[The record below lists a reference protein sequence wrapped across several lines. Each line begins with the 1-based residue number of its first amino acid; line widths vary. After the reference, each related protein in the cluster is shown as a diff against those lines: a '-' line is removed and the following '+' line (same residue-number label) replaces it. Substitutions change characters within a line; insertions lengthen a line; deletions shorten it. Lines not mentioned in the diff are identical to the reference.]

1 MATETTAKAR
11 TTHSVRGERA
21 VRAGRGK
28 GKARK
33 RNTPSA
39 AVIKKGAPESN
50 DSPIFE
56 QMLEAAP
63 IQVIRADLDGTV
75 RYMNKASL
83 ETFRSIEQYL
93 PIRADEIVGQS
104 IDIFHKNPARHK
116 RIVADPKNL
125 PHRETIEVGPE
136 KRDLLVTAVRS
147 ANGTYIGAMT
157 TWEIITKKLAAEQHA
172 EEMQEHERAKAE
184 EVKQKVNQILAV
196 VAAGATEDISQRIQ
210 TIQQDAQL
218 SVAAIAEISSIIARI
233 NEFQTTI
240 AAAVEEQTTTTNEIT
255 RNVTEAAKGAGEIA
269 QTITGVATAADSTT
283 RGASETQTSAGDLSR
298 MASDLSELLAKFT
311 Y

>member
-1 MATETTAKAR
+1 M
-11 TTHSVRGERA
+11 
-21 VRAGRGK
+21 
-28 GKARK
+28 
-33 RNTPSA
+33 
-39 AVIKKGAPESN
+39 IKKGAPESN

-116 RIVADPKNL
+116 GIVADPKNL

-136 KRDLLVTAVRS
+136 KLDLLVTAVRS
-147 ANGTYIGAMT
+147 ADGTYIGAMT

-184 EVKQKVNQILAV
+184 DVKQKVNQILAV